1 MNELLLGVW
10 TYSRM
15 CAALPEV
22 RCCAPTH
29 FELGRQVGEAM
40 AVTIERAFSA
50 DSSLKAL
57 LEFCAGPE
65 GRELLSA
72 FEKTNRSSYPHIME
86 EVEGIDFEVHP
97 KTFVGAPSGKDNF
110 VRSPSGRNNLVR
122 TPSDEERSTVSKE
135 REGHHQVT
143 RVCWQEGAKRS
154 QSVLPEQ
161 MHDGATHPGQIA
173 V

>member
-1 MNELLLGVW
+1 LLCPDQEFEELA
-10 TYSRM
+10 TR
-15 CAALPEV
+15 A
-22 RCCAPTH
+22 
-29 FELGRQVGEAM
+29 EASM
-40 AVTIERAFSA
+40 RLIDFIP
-50 DSSLKAL
+50 L
-57 LEFCAGPE
+57 
-65 GRELLSA
+65 
-72 FEKTNRSSYPHIME
+72 E

-97 KTFVGAPSGKDNF
+97 KTFVRAPSGKDNF

-161 MHDGATHPGQIA
+161 MHDGAYIVAERCLSHQLNLITSRLTYLCWPASEATDFGSPEKRQRR
-173 V
+173 